1 MMASVNSHHGERPH
15 ALGHERGPDRPAC
28 PERRDEETRTGP
40 EAGLPADLIS
50 VSTHFA
56 DARQTA
62 TGPVFLLFPTA
73 TQAFT
78 HIVT

>member
-1 MMASVNSHHGERPH
+1 MKKQ
-15 ALGHERGPDRPAC
+15 
-28 PERRDEETRTGP
+28 GP

-50 VSTHFA
+50 ISTHFA